1 MSQTEVQLIKD
12 AVIVN
17 ADVSNSAA
25 IDVSKISG
33 VMPLAGGTFTNDV
46 TFDGATAGRDI
57 VFDRSDN
64 ALEFLDNAKLILGSN
79 ADCQILHD
87 GTDTFIQNK
96 VGDLKIANNVAG
108 DVGGDITIQAMNGED
123 SIKCIHDASVE
134 LYENGTKVA
143 ETTALGWN
151 VEGVTFSN
159 GLDMDDD
166 HKILLGTGDDLEI
179 YHESSSNNSFIKN
192 GTGNLEILCDEFRVR
207 NNSASKAFI
216 QSSNNGEI
224 QLYFNG
230 SKKFETTN
238 TGIKVTGIPEFRE
251 DSTTTDFSNLSL
263 PSSSSGLSV
272 QNISATTGNFSCLSV
287 VANNAN
293 AVSQSA
299 SFIAKSHASGNA
311 PEIHITQRDG
321 NNSQRTNIKV
331 TNPGA
336 VELNYDGTKKF
347 ETTNNGISVGSVT
360 IDSTFNNI
368 GLPDAGQVRLG
379 NGEDLRIYHS
389 GGVNYIDANA
399 GNLAIRGTGNDNI
412 LFYTA
417 NGDVEIYHDGSKKFE
432 TQSTGVTITGVCT
445 ATSFSGSGA
454 NLTDVDAGAT
464 GGGSDKI
471 FYENGQT
478 VTTNYTIGDTFGAAC
493 NAMAAGPITINSGV
507 TVTVN
512 SGETLTIV

>member
-33 VMPLAGGTFTNDV
+33 AMPLTGGTFTNDV

-64 ALEFLDNAKLILGSN
+64 SLEFLDNSKLILGSG
-79 ADCQILHD
+79 ADCQLLHD

-123 SIKCIHDASVE
+123 SIKCIHD
-134 LYENGTKVA
+134 
-143 ETTALGWN
+143 
-151 VEGVTFSN
+151 
-159 GLDMDDD
+159 
-166 HKILLGTGDDLEI
+166 
-179 YHESSSNNSFIKN
+179 
-192 GTGNLEILCDEFRVR
+192 
-207 NNSASKAFI
+207 
-216 QSSNNGEI
+216 
-224 QLYFNG
+224 
-230 SKKFETTN
+230 
-238 TGIKVTGIPEFRE
+238 
-251 DSTTTDFSNLSL
+251 
-263 PSSSSGLSV
+263 
-272 QNISATTGNFSCLSV
+272 
-287 VANNAN
+287 
-293 AVSQSA
+293 
-299 SFIAKSHASGNA
+299 
-311 PEIHITQRDG
+311 
-321 NNSQRTNIKV
+321 
-331 TNPGA
+331 GA
-336 VELNYDGTKKF
+336 VELYNDNARKLKTNSTGLQVGTTSARFLLDNITSGDGSQDIGRVGLNRDNNSTSDRQIWNQYTVAPTVAKFNVFSRTANDTGTAGNYLEIDAA
-347 ETTNNGISVGSVT
+347 NNNFDIPR
-360 IDSTFNNI
+360 DN
-368 GLPDAGQVRLG
+368 LK
-379 NGEDLRIYHS
+379 LRIGAS
-389 GGVNYIDANA
+389 AD
-399 GNLAIRGTGNDNI
+399 LQ
-412 LFYTA
+412 L
-417 NGDVEIYHDGSKKFE
+417 YHDGSDSYIDEGGTGSLLLRTTNNSTVAIKNSNDNMARFLAAGAVELYHAGTKKAE
-432 TQSTGVTITGVCT
+432 TVSGGFTVTGVCT

-507 TVTVN
+507 TVQVN